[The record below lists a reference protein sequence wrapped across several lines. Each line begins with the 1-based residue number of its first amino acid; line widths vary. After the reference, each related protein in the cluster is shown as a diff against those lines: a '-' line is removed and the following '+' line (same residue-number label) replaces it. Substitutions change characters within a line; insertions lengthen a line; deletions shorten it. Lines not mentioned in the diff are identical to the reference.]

1 MIFENRTQYDHQLKK
16 LSLNEIFV
24 QKVKGSKTEIG
35 SVGQRINNFDPISS
49 GKRCGALFNF
59 LVKWSI
65 FWSKSFWPSKF
76 HSTKNHQKCPK
87 SSQNPRS

>member
-16 LSLNEIFV
+16 MSPNEIFV
-24 QKVKGSKTEIG
+24 QKVQGSKTEIG

-49 GKRCGALFNF
+49 GKQCGALFNF

-65 FWSKSFWPSKF
+65 FWSKIFESRKNIFTSKM
-76 HSTKNHQKCPK
+76 SKMIT
-87 SSQNPRS
+87 NP